1 MKQLIELED
10 LCRVEK
16 IAPESMVVGQP
27 YILGYLGFDLI
38 INGQT
43 LYLTG
48 KFVSYNEPSVRFNYL
63 SPYYD
68 NVNHIEPYNK
78 SQWSFYKYNTDKLL
92 MEKAKQRSNKIRN
105 ELMEKLEIA

>member
-16 IAPESMVVGQP
+16 ITPESMVVGQP
-27 YILGYLGFDLI
+27 YILGYFGIDLI
-38 INGQT
+38 INGRP

-48 KFVSYNEPSVRFNYL
+48 KFVGYDTTNVRFNYL

-68 NVNHIEPYNK
+68 NINHIEPYNK
-78 SQWSFYKYNTDKLL
+78 SQWSFYKYNTDKLM
-92 MEKAKQRSNKIRN
+92 MEKAKQRTNKIRN
-105 ELMEKLEIA
+105 ELMKKVEMT